1 MTDFDIDFDGVAK
14 IRAELKKLRQKW
26 EDKPVYAVGTNVEYA
41 VFP

>member
-1 MTDFDIDFDGVAK
+1 MAEINLDFDGFERLKAQ
-14 IRAELKKLRQKW
+14 IKKLRENW